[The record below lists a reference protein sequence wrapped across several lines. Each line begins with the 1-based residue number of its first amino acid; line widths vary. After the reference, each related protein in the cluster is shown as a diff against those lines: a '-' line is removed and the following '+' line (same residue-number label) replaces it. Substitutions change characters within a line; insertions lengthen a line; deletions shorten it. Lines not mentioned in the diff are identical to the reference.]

1 MKERKKKMI
10 YNSRNFSILLN
21 NSVWVR
27 WRRST
32 TVEIFLYYLTLY
44 LYHLILISTTVE
56 IFLYYLTVTEANE
69 CHQSTTVEII
79 LYYLTIHA
87 FRHNGNLQQ

>member
-27 WRRST
+27 WRR
-32 TVEIFLYYLTLY
+32 
-44 LYHLILISTTVE
+44 STTVE